1 MINKRLLNQK
11 KDYHVH
17 SNYNDHSPQEL
28 SIENVTTYAD
38 EINLKTLA
46 ITEHVRKSSD
56 WIPRY
61 LEEIDKIVSSGIK
74 VTIISGFE
82 AKILKDGTV
91 DFPSEYEGFFLIASF
106 HTNFHNKQ
114 DWLYALKSTITL
126 PFVSV
131 IGHLAPETSF
141 DLTDDEI
148 IELSQL
154 LKSYDKTVE
163 INAKYRRPPMKWLQI
178 FKENN
183 VNFHLGSD
191 AHSLDEIGN
200 FESITNLIDFINS

>member
-1 MINKRLLNQK
+1 LNNKRLLDLK
-11 KDYHVH
+11 RDYHVH

-74 VTIISGFE
+74 VTLISGFE

-91 DFPSEYEGFFLIASF
+91 DFPSEYEGYFLIASF
-106 HTNFHNKQ
+106 HTNFHDKQ
-114 DWLYALKSTITL
+114 DWLCALKSTITL
-126 PFVSV
+126 PFVGV

-141 DLTDDEI
+141 DLTDNEL
-148 IELSQL
+148 IELAQL
-154 LKSYDKTVE
+154 LKSNDKTVE

-200 FESITNLIDFINS
+200 FKSITNLIDFING

>member
-1 MINKRLLNQK
+1 MLDLK

-17 SNYNDHSPQEL
+17 SNYNDHSPKEL
-28 SIENVTTYAD
+28 SIEKVTSYAE

-61 LEEIDKIVSSGIK
+61 LEEIDKSVSSGIK

-106 HTNFHNKQ
+106 HTNFHDKQ

-200 FESITNLIDFINS
+200 FKSITNLIDFIDS